1 MNHECGMMKSK
12 NHHATAGLN
21 CDVLGLRFHPFR
33 LLSSVCCLLVSAF
46 CLLPSA
52 FAGTHVTGVY
62 SVGASPA
69 VMATVNGNSEYGLVF
84 AQRNKTVTYNNI
96 LYGNNIV
103 TAYCDVNGN
112 LNDGSGNQWIDLIPD
127 ANAAPD
133 DSYYVVTINIQGSI
147 HSEIWI
153 VPDQTSASVISVRQT
168 TAPPSGTTNF
178 FYQALQQSGT
188 SLAQRPTL
196 NFSGAGMSCLDNAG
210 LQRTDCT
217 ITADGFANPMSSPGD
232 LIVGGAAGAATRL
245 ALGGSNLCLTSNGVT
260 AAWGS
265 CSAGTGTVTSFS
277 AGTLAPLFTTSVAN
291 AATMPALT
299 FALTSQSANLFYAGP
314 SSGVAA
320 DPTFRS
326 LIGADL
332 PNPSATTL
340 GGIESVTCTGSNFI
354 NSISTS
360 GVPGCSTPA
369 GSGTVTTSGT
379 PVVNQVSY
387 FTSATAI
394 TGTTTDT
401 NTTHALFATATAPAF
416 RALAGSDLPSGW
428 NPVTAPNGGSGIAS
442 PTAHLVLVGEGASPF
457 APVPA
462 GNAGQVLISN
472 GASADPTFQDPI
484 VSGPDAV
491 GVTPTRNPVQVGCL
505 FLTTPATLTN
515 NQVGA
520 LQCTAAQRLIVDGS
534 QVTQPVSGTFW
545 QATQPVSGTFWQ
557 ATQPVSAA
565 SLPLPSGASTTAK
578 QPALGTA
585 GTASA
590 DVITVQG
597 IASMT
602 ALKVDGSAATQ
613 PVSGTFWQATQPVSG
628 TVTANQGGTW
638 TVQPGN
644 TANTTAWKVDGSA
657 VTQPVSGTV
666 TANAGTGSFTVAQAT
681 AANLNAT
688 VTGTVATTPP
698 ANAST
703 NISQIGGTAVV
714 ADPCQAVA
722 KTFASFSITASTQ
735 IITGTSGKHTYICS
749 WNDQSASAESYAVVE
764 GTGTTCGTSTAA
776 VGGMSGG
783 TTGATGWPVAANG
796 GRTFGNGGYAVGEAA
811 NATGDNVCVM
821 LSGSTEVNIGLSYVQ
836 Q

>member
-1 MNHECGMMKSK
+1 MNDECKIMTSK
-12 NHHATAGLN
+12 NHSPIAGLKSN
-21 CDVLGLRFHPFR
+21 VFAHLFRSSR
-33 LLSSVCCLLVSAF
+33 LLPAVCCLLVSAF

-153 VPDQTSASVISVRQT
+153 VPDQASASVISVRQT

-178 FYQALQQSGT
+178 FYQTLQQSGT

-196 NFSGAGMSCLDNAG
+196 NFSGAGMSCLDNSG

-217 ITADGFANPMSSPGD
+217 ITTGGFANPMTLPGD

-277 AGTLAPLFTTSVAN
+277 AGTLAPLFTTSVAT
-291 AATMPALT
+291 ATTTPALT
-299 FALTSQSANLFYAGP
+299 FALTSQNANLFFAGP
-314 SSGVAA
+314 TSGAA
-320 DPTFRS
+320 APTFRS
-326 LIGADL
+326 LMGADL

-340 GGIESVTCTGSNFI
+340 GGIESVNCTGSNFI

-360 GVPGCSTPA
+360 GVPGCATPA
-369 GSGTVTTSGT
+369 GSGTVTTSGS
-379 PVVNQVSY
+379 PVANQVSY

-394 TGTTTDT
+394 TGTATDT
-401 NTTHALFATATAPAF
+401 NTTHALFATATVPAF
-416 RALAGSDLPSGW
+416 RAFAGSDLPSGW
-428 NPVTAPNGGSGIAS
+428 NPVTAPNGGSGVAS

-457 APVPA
+457 APVSA

-472 GASADPTFQDPI
+472 GASADPTFQDPV

-491 GVTPTRNPVQVGCL
+491 GVTPTKNPVQVGCL

-520 LQCTAAQRLIVDGS
+520 AQCDSTQSILTH
-534 QVTQPVSGTFW
+534 VTNTVPVSGTFW

-557 ATQPVSAA
+557 ATQPISAA
-565 SLPLPSGASTTAK
+565 SLPLPAGASTAAK
-578 QPALGTA
+578 QPALGIA

-602 ALKVDGSAATQ
+602 AL
-613 PVSGTFWQATQPVSG
+613 
-628 TVTANQGGTW
+628 
-638 TVQPGN
+638 
-644 TANTTAWKVDGSA
+644 KVDGSA

-714 ADPCQAVA
+714 ADPCQTNV
-722 KTFASFSITASTQ
+722 KSYVSINQTAGAQLVTGTASKKIYPCSINLVSATAQ
-735 IITGTSGKHTYICS
+735 NVALAEGTGTVCTTGTSG
-749 WNDQSASAESYAVVE
+749 VP
-764 GTGTTCGTSTAA
+764 GFGGPTA
-776 VGGMSGG
+776 
-783 TTGATGWPVAANG
+783 ATGWNLAANG
-796 GRTFGNGGYAVGEAA
+796 GLTYGDGRGALGQEGVAA
-811 NATGDNVCVM
+811 DNLCLLQSSTGQI
-821 LSGSTEVNIGLSYVQ
+821 SGGLSYVVQ
-836 Q
+836 